1 MADAKRLLSGIL
13 AGPIAFALVFE
24 LKYALLDYVCHN
36 RAQWLFWV
44 VTAGGLLLCAYGVF
58 AARGGM
64 ERSRFMG
71 TAGIALSIAFAVFI
85 VALSIPHLFLTPC
98 E

>member
-1 MADAKRLLSGIL
+1 MADTKRLLSGVF

-24 LKYALLDYVCHN
+24 LKYALVDYVCRN
-36 RAQWLFWV
+36 RAPWLFWIF
-44 VTAGGLLLCAYGVF
+44 TAGGLLLCAFGVF
-58 AARGGM
+58 AAWRGM

-71 TAGIALSIAFAVFI
+71 LAGVALSIAFAVFI
-85 VALSIPHLFLTPC
+85 VALTIPHLFLKPC